1 MAIAQGATNTF
12 KIGLLDGNYDLA
24 TGNFKIALFTG
35 AASIG
40 PDTTQYTV
48 GMTGEVVASGYTQG
62 GEPLTITQV
71 PTIGNQTGN
80 ATAYLSF
87 QNVTWTSALTA
98 RGALITTLIPML
110 QSACWTLAATRHQPQ
125 LSRCSSPLLPTQR
138 RSFAFLN
145 RSNHVYHRKIHISRN
160 RFLRGCS

>member
-12 KIGLLDGNYDLA
+12 KVGMLDGTFDFG
-24 TGNFKIALFTG
+24 TDTFKIALYTG

-40 PDTTQYTV
+40 PDTTVYT
-48 GMTGEVVASGYTQG
+48 TDGETVATGYTAG
-62 GEPLTITQV
+62 GETLTVTQV

-98 RGALITTLIPML
+98 RGALIYKSGGGNPTVCVLDFGADKTSTTTFTVQFP
-110 QSACWTLAATRHQPQ
+110 AVTNTAAIIR
-125 LSRCSSPLLPTQR
+125 
-138 RSFAFLN
+138 
-145 RSNHVYHRKIHISRN
+145 IS
-160 RFLRGCS
+160 